1 MALRNP
7 RIQGIFSWMRDL
19 KQTDGILVVVV
30 GFAVFFW
37 IEIRQLEGRSE
48 DYNTW
53 GGSYPWVVLVL
64 SIKVSLLPST
74 FGIDEGGSPQSSKL
88 QEKPAEVGPTQMRS
102 VFPSL
107 FYFYD
112 FKLPIRELCALLLI
126 GKLPSFCLMFSI
138 HQPPHSPQTT
148 NCGRFHVADG

>member
-1 MALRNP
+1 
-7 RIQGIFSWMRDL
+7 MRDL

-74 FGIDEGGSPQSSKL
+74 FGIDEGGSPQRSKL

-102 VFPSL
+102 VFPL
-107 FYFYD
+107 FFIIIL
-112 FKLPIRELCALLLI
+112 F
-126 GKLPSFCLMFSI
+126 
-138 HQPPHSPQTT
+138 
-148 NCGRFHVADG
+148 